1 MRHRRKVPKLGRTAE
16 HRKAML
22 RNMAT
27 ELLDRGSIR
36 TTLPKAKVLRS
47 YAEKLITTAR
57 KDTLAARRHVLRRIK
72 NEGVVHKL
80 FNTLG
85 PRYAERPG
93 GYTRVLR
100 LGVRHGDKAQMAL
113 VQLVEEGDSLQ
124 PKHGKR
130 RKPRADDPNAPL
142 EVKRAALR
150 LPKREEP
157 EAAEP
162 EGEEAESPEGAS
174 EETSEDS

>member
-1 MRHRRKVPKLGRTAE
+1 MRHRRKVPKLGRKAQ
-16 HRKAML
+16 HRRSML

-27 ELLDRGSIR
+27 ELLDHGSIR
-36 TTLPKAKVLRS
+36 TTLPKAKAVRS
-47 YAEKLITTAR
+47 YTERLITTAR
-57 KDTLAARRHVLRRIK
+57 KDTLAARRQILRKIK

-80 FNTLG
+80 FNTLA

-100 LGVRHGDKAQMAL
+100 LGIRHGDKAQMAL

-142 EVKRAALR
+142 EVKRAALK
-150 LPKREEP
+150 LDAQEAGP

-162 EGEEAESPEGAS
+162 EEELESEEESP